1 MKMRRRKRRV
11 AGDATRNEERQVRAS
26 STEPEKLGKECVLP
40 GKLLSCVCIS
50 DPENRPWVPRDI
62 FCCYFWQHI
71 YKLENY
77 KCKLQPQRVSANEG
91 TVHKLPILISL
102 LACVKTE
109 ARGSWGNSNC
119 SKKLTESQKR
129 RLRQGKFLL
138 RSGKSTASKQSIWG
152 KEKLLDYS
160 QSTRLE
166 QQ

>member
-1 MKMRRRKRRV
+1 MRRRKRRIV
-11 AGDATRNEERQVRAS
+11 ADDATRNAERQLRAT
-26 STEPEKLGKECVLP
+26 STEPEKLGMECVLP
-40 GKLLSCVCIS
+40 GNLFSCICIS
-50 DPENRPWVPRDI
+50 DPENRLWVPRDI
-62 FCCYFWQHI
+62 CCCYFWQHI

-91 TVHKLPILISL
+91 TVHKLPILICL

-109 ARGSWGNSNC
+109 AGGSWGEFELQQEADRKPKEEAKTRQIS
-119 SKKLTESQKR
+119 LTIRKEHCKR
-129 RLRQGKFLL
+129 QN
-138 RSGKSTASKQSIWG
+138 IWG